1 VASGEFRED
10 LYYRLQVLSVST
22 PPLRER
28 LEDLPILAGSFL
40 RLAARR
46 MGKGELFLSRG
57 ALDKLTAHTWPGNVR
72 ELKNCLIRAAA
83 LAEREIIL
91 GEDVHFEDEPGQ
103 DQATVNPPAGAAPPV
118 EVAGLVPLNARQR
131 RALRVL
137 YGRESF
143 SRQDYQEGGGE
154 GVPQRTAQHDLQ
166 DLVNRGIVFKEGRGP
181 ATRYR
186 MARDYAG

>member
-1 VASGEFRED
+1 M
-10 LYYRLQVLSVST
+10 ST

-28 LEDLPILAGSFL
+28 PEDLPVLAGFFL

-57 ALDKLTAHTWPGNVR
+57 ALDKLTDHTWQGNVR

-83 LAEREIIL
+83 LARA
-91 GEDVHFEDEPGQ
+91 GDHPGRGCAFRGRTRPGQ
-103 DQATVNPPAGAAPPV
+103 PQAVVAPLAEPPA
-118 EVAGLVPLNARQR
+118 EVTGVVPLNARQR
-131 RALRVL
+131 RALRDL

-143 SRQDYQEGGGE
+143 SRQDYQEAGGE

-166 DLVNRGIVFKEGRGP
+166 DLVSRGIVLKEGRGP

-186 MARDYAG
+186 MAREYAG